1 MLARTSLSVENS
13 FAPKTHGPLVKWNTW
28 DPPSW
33 QLGKQYLREKQH
45 AFFYMPFI
53 SICRFKSFSLLKE
66 RERKI
71 EREREREKR
80 ERVWIEVER
89 GSVCVFVCVRE
100 REREKG
106 GGNGERVTEKHRP
119 HANHLES
126 ATWNWRKELLF
137 LLLHSPSSQR
147 FVLQWVMRR
156 FLNLRLSHKTT
167 NYNICRHKYVFVIFG
182 GFFLERC
189 PVSFLD
195 ICDKLPT
202 FK

>member
-1 MLARTSLSVENS
+1 MLARTGLSVENS

-53 SICRFKSFSLLKE
+53 SICRFKSFSLLNE

-71 EREREREKR
+71 EREGKRKKRKSINRGRERE
-80 ERVWIEVER
+80 
-89 GSVCVFVCVRE
+89 CLCVRE
-100 REREKG
+100 RERG

-126 ATWNWRKELLF
+126 ATWNWRKELHF

-167 NYNICRHKYVFVIFG
+167 NYNICRHTYVFVIRLVD
-182 GFFLERC
+182 FFRKV
-189 PVSFLD
+189 PSQFLGY
-195 ICDKLPT
+195 LW
-202 FK
+202 

>member
-53 SICRFKSFSLLKE
+53 SICRFKSFSLLNE

-71 EREREREKR
+71 EREGKRKKRKSINRGRERE
-80 ERVWIEVER
+80 
-89 GSVCVFVCVRE
+89 CLCVRE
-100 REREKG
+100 RERG

-167 NYNICRHKYVFVIFG
+167 NYNICRHTYVFVIRLVD
-182 GFFLERC
+182 FFRKV
-189 PVSFLD
+189 PS
-195 ICDKLPT
+195 
-202 FK
+202 